1 MEERSSQS
9 TSAGPLTLLAD
20 AAVQVQ
26 VVRHDDGT
34 DSTHQ
39 LDCGVVGAAKRKA
52 AEEVAGTGRHEEK
65 VHQVA
70 DHQPHCW
77 VRLWTGHPSGIIE
90 LGICVHQPP
99 TNLAMSAFKW
109 QLPIAGAQKK
119 KLLGAPL
126 THTFFRLT
134 LPGRFVSSLRAP
146 HGDQG
151 EDEGLQKALPQV
163 VDQQEGEGVHPSCQG
178 PNLTGGP
185 RKPTETWPARL
196 KKSRP
201 ENNTEAPKK
210 RLQPTRTKEAEV
222 RKTESQTPTK
232 KKKNGRRRGLGWHHP
247 QMNL

>member
-119 KLLGAPL
+119 TSWSPFDPHLFQAHLARPIC
-126 THTFFRLT
+126 
-134 LPGRFVSSLRAP
+134 FVPES
-146 HGDQG
+146 
-151 EDEGLQKALPQV
+151 
-163 VDQQEGEGVHPSCQG
+163 
-178 PNLTGGP
+178 
-185 RKPTETWPARL
+185 PAWR
-196 KKSRP
+196 S
-201 ENNTEAPKK
+201 
-210 RLQPTRTKEAEV
+210 
-222 RKTESQTPTK
+222 
-232 KKKNGRRRGLGWHHP
+232 RRR
-247 QMNL
+247 